1 MVRHESIRA
10 TIYLLSSLT
19 LVILP
24 RLSLSCMNY
33 TYIHIH
39 VCDSPL
45 SVSTTPSP
53 LLSFPSFFLFFFS
66 DHMSLFLS
74 LSLLFLLVEL
84 TCFFVFLN
92 RTLHDRSSLSIGLSS
107 LQSAVI
113 FSCRSYFRRAHP
125 TSSPE
130 AALHGLFSAHCLEA
144 PAEVTGF
151 PG

>member
-1 MVRHESIRA
+1 MADGAAAAAARSAHCPVLREPVIGRSANRVTDQKKTTAGRSFRMVRHESIRA

-33 TYIHIH
+33 THIHIY

-45 SVSTTPSP
+45 SVSTTSSP

-74 LSLLFLLVEL
+74 LSP
-84 TCFFVFLN
+84 
-92 RTLHDRSSLSIGLSS
+92 SLPS
-107 LQSAVI
+107 
-113 FSCRSYFRRAHP
+113 RRAN
-125 TSSPE
+125 
-130 AALHGLFSAHCLEA
+130 LLLCLSQSYIA
-144 PAEVTGF
+144 
-151 PG
+151 